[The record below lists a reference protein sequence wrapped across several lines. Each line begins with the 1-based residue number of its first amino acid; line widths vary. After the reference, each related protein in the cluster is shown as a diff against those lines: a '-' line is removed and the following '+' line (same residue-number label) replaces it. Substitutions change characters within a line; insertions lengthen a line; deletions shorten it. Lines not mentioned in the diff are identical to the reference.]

1 MITKMIDFY
10 VNLLDAVMWVVFLI
24 LFHGGRRG
32 KPQLF
37 LGTLVTIVGLVLNI
51 EITGKNVLYSQCTLP
66 LDLIILC
73 LYTFCFLKE
82 SWYWKLSTILLYDI
96 SNFSCN
102 SCCFSFFTNV
112 LHISSQC
119 LIDPDSKIRWIFL
132 MSSKI
137 LLLFVCG
144 EILLCKR
151 KLVKLK
157 KYSWF
162 LLVLSII
169 DIFIISFVMKIFS
182 FVYDERKE
190 ISSVIILMS
199 LVVVLIFLCFYF
211 LFESTKAWD
220 QKLQNEALK
229 NQISMQNEIY
239 EKQIEN
245 IREVGRSQH
254 DIKHK
259 LIIVEQLL
267 GKGDYQ
273 EAQKYTH
280 NFLKDLEKVEKID
293 CKSEVWK
300 TLLFMKQNRAQ
311 ENGIHCLFD
320 IKEHGLAKI
329 NIIDL
334 CILLGNLMDN
344 AIEAQEDAEGEREIY
359 FKLREKDLIYIRVK
373 NRNYKKINLVTGKL
387 LTTKLNTELHGFGI
401 EIIKEIVNK
410 YGASCIIQV

>member
-1 MITKMIDFY
+1 
-10 VNLLDAVMWVVFLI
+10 
-24 LFHGGRRG
+24 
-32 KPQLF
+32 
-37 LGTLVTIVGLVLNI
+37 
-51 EITGKNVLYSQCTLP
+51 
-66 LDLIILC
+66 
-73 LYTFCFLKE
+73 
-82 SWYWKLSTILLYDI
+82 
-96 SNFSCN
+96 
-102 SCCFSFFTNV
+102 
-112 LHISSQC
+112 
-119 LIDPDSKIRWIFL
+119 